1 MAISP
6 VFVILP
12 VLFILPNY
20 IDYANPDTIFYIR
33 IIFGVVHATLFL
45 LALYIQN
52 VIKQKP
58 NNAVVVIP
66 PAAPGFLARLTYAT
80 RRVTAS
86 RSKSILWR
94 APACE
99 CVTHKSC
106 LANRGALY
114 DYVRT

>member
-1 MAISP
+1 MSLLYTSSSSSSSSSSIMAISP

-66 PAAPGFLARLTYAT
+66 PAAPGFLARLTYAS

-86 RSKSILWR
+86 Q
-94 APACE
+94 
-99 CVTHKSC
+99 
-106 LANRGALY
+106 
-114 DYVRT
+114 